1 MPTYEYACSA
11 CGHEFEEFQSI
22 KADPIRTC
30 PRCGKRKVERKIGI
44 GGAVIFRGGGFYET
58 DYRSADY
65 DQAKKADAA
74 PAAGSGAETA
84 ASGAAGSTKEQR
96 KAPSDEPSAK
106 GSRDGAKAEGASKAP
121 TTEGAVSGASAAS
134 DRASA
139 GPASTSGNAAGDG
152 GSSAGRASGG
162 RKNHAREGRGV
173 GNVLQLGRAKPSGAK
188 PTSKP
193 SRTSA
198 GKSSKR
204 KGR

>member
-65 DQAKKADAA
+65 EQAKKADAA
-74 PAAGSGAETA
+74 PTGGSGSDAASTAPSGSVKEQSKATTNESAVAGATAAPSKPTASGGAEGSTAATKESTKESRPGDDAGNRTRSEGSA
-84 ASGAAGSTKEQR
+84 ASGPR
-96 KAPSDEPSAK
+96 K
-106 GSRDGAKAEGASKAP
+106 
-121 TTEGAVSGASAAS
+121 T
-134 DRASA
+134 
-139 GPASTSGNAAGDG
+139 
-152 GSSAGRASGG
+152 
-162 RKNHAREGRGV
+162 HAREGRGI
-173 GNVLQLGRAKPSGAK
+173 GNVLQLGRAKASGAK
-188 PTSKP
+188 PASKP
-193 SRTSA
+193 SRASA
-198 GKSSKR
+198 GKGSKR